1 MADQNREML
10 NKRIEEI
17 LENLETLKGE
27 ERAQAVKEL
36 DTLYKIRIEETKN
49 EVEARQK
56 TSEHQ
61 DQVFQAQADLHE
73 KRIALVVNTVVDVA
87 KFLGQVGMYS
97 ILIVG
102 GYKFEETGTIGS
114 HFFKNTIQSCT
125 KFLKK

>member
-1 MADQNREML
+1 MADQNSEML

-17 LENLETLKGE
+17 LRNLETLKGD
-27 ERAQAVKEL
+27 ERAQAVNEL

-61 DQVFQAQADLHE
+61 DQMFQAQADLHE

-87 KFLGQVGMYS
+87 KFLGQVGMYG

>member
-1 MADQNREML
+1 MADQNSEML
-10 NKRIEEI
+10 NKRIEET
-17 LENLETLKGE
+17 LRNLETLKGD

-87 KFLGQVGMYS
+87 KFLGQVGMYG

>member
-1 MADQNREML
+1 MADQNSEML
-10 NKRIEEI
+10 NKRIEEA
-17 LENLETLKGE
+17 LGNLETLKGD

-36 DTLYKIRIEETKN
+36 DTLYKLRIDETKN

-61 DQVFQAQADLHE
+61 DQMFQAQADLHE
-73 KRIALVVNTVVDVA
+73 KRIALIVNTAVDVA
-87 KFLGQVGMYS
+87 KFVSQVGMYG

-102 GYKFEETGTIGS
+102 GLKFEENGTIGS
-114 HFFKNTIQSCT
+114 QFVKDTIRSCT

>member
-1 MADQNREML
+1 MADQNSEML

>member
-1 MADQNREML
+1 MADQISGLL
-10 NKRIEEI
+10 NNRIEE
-17 LENLETLKGE
+17 NLTKLDTLNGE

-36 DTLYKIRIEETKN
+36 DTLYKLRIDETKN

-73 KRIALVVNTVVDVA
+73 KRVALVVNTVVDVA
-87 KFLGQVGMYS
+87 KFLAQGAMYVG
-97 ILIVG
+97 LIGVG
-102 GYKFEETGTIGS
+102 LKFEETGTIGS
-114 HFFKNTIQSCT
+114 QFVKDSFRSFT

>member
-1 MADQNREML
+1 MADQNSEML

-36 DTLYKIRIEETKN
+36 DTLYKIRIQETKN

>member
-1 MADQNREML
+1 MADQISGLL
-10 NKRIEEI
+10 NNRIEE
-17 LENLETLKGE
+17 NLTKLDTLDGE

-36 DTLYKIRIEETKN
+36 DTLYKLRIDETKN

-73 KRIALVVNTVVDVA
+73 KRVALVVNTAVDVA
-87 KFLGQVGMYS
+87 KFVGQIGMYG

-102 GYKFEETGTIGS
+102 GLKFEETGTIGS
-114 HFFKNTIQSCT
+114 QFVKDTIRSFT

>member
-1 MADQNREML
+1 MADQNSEML

-17 LENLETLKGE
+17 LVNLETLKGD

-36 DTLYKIRIEETKN
+36 DTLYKIRIDETKN

-56 TSEHQ
+56 ASEHQ

-87 KFLGQVGMYS
+87 KFLGQVGMYG

>member
-1 MADQNREML
+1 MADQNSEML
-10 NKRIEEI
+10 NKRIEET

-36 DTLYKIRIEETKN
+36 DTLYKIRIDEMKN

-56 TSEHQ
+56 ASEHQ

-87 KFLGQVGMYS
+87 KFLGQVGMYG